1 MRLRYACGESHDDR
15 GRIVLREGTVSFR
28 IGKINRIAILT
39 LLFCATAWNAP
50 GAALE
55 PVVTPP
61 LGDAWWVQVLIGALI
76 AVGVWL
82 GYWLR
87 VRDIRARNRALE
99 KRLDESTWALQQ
111 QTLELER
118 QQQELHALF
127 AAEQRRA
134 EQFQIIAEIGR
145 NVTAL
150 LDTNQIITQVARA
163 LQHAFDYYHV
173 GIGLIEKDE
182 VVYRAGARVMRD
194 SPRFGAE
201 PDRLKVGTEGL
212 SGWVAARGA
221 PLIVSDVSQDARY
234 VPMAGSVTRSEL
246 LVPIIVK
253 EQVIGVLDA
262 QSDQLNA
269 FDDTDRAVMQS
280 IANQTGAAI
289 ENARLYERAQELAVM
304 QERNRLARDLH
315 DAVTQTL
322 FSASLLADA
331 LPASWENDPAEGRQL
346 LNELRQLSRG
356 ALAEM
361 RTLLLELR
369 PAALVETKLG
379 VLLRQLSEAAAGRA
393 GLRVAVNVDG
403 DCKLPAE
410 AHIALYRIAQE
421 ALNNI
426 LKHSRATNV
435 TVNLNC
441 HAEDDRAIIE
451 LAVSDDGRGFDP
463 AQVSPEHFGLRNM
476 RERAQAIGAE
486 LSITS
491 QPGQGTRVQVVW
503 QNQEGA
509 Q

>member
-1 MRLRYACGESHDDR
+1 MSAGAFF
-15 GRIVLREGTVSFR
+15 LREGTVFR
-28 IGKINRIAILT
+28 IGKINRIAILAS
-39 LLFCATAWNAP
+39 LFSATACNAP
-50 GAALE
+50 GAAFE
-55 PVVTPP
+55 GGVIPP
-61 LGDAWWVQVLIGALI
+61 PWDAWWAQGLI
-76 AVGVWL
+76 AAVIAFGVWV
-82 GYWLR
+82 GYRLR
-87 VRDIRARNRALE
+87 VRDIRARTRALE
-99 KRLDESTWALQQ
+99 QRLDESTWALQQ
-111 QTLELER
+111 QTRELER
-118 QQQELHALF
+118 QQQELQALF
-127 AAEQRRA
+127 AAEKRRA

-150 LDTNQIITQVARA
+150 LDVNQIVTQVAQS

-173 GIGLIEKDE
+173 GIGLIEDDT
-182 VVYRAGARVMRD
+182 VVYRAGARAMRD
-194 SPRFGAE
+194 HPEFGAA

-212 SGWVAARGA
+212 SGWVAARGE
-221 PLIVSDVSQDARY
+221 PLIVPDVSTDARY
-234 VPMAGSVTRSEL
+234 VAMQGSVTRSEL
-246 LVPIIVK
+246 LVPIVVK
-253 EQVIGVLDA
+253 EQVIGVLDV
-262 QSDQLNA
+262 QSDRVNA
-269 FDDTDRAVMQS
+269 FDETDLAVMQS

-346 LNELRQLSRG
+346 LKELRQLSRG

-369 PAALVETKLG
+369 PAALVETMLG
-379 VLLRQLSEAAAGRA
+379 NLLRQLGEAAAGRT
-393 GLRVAVNVDG
+393 GLRVTTRIDG

-421 ALNNI
+421 ALNNV
-426 LKHSRATNV
+426 LKHARATNA
-435 TVNLNC
+435 TVELNC
-441 HAEDDRAIIE
+441 RASDNEQIVE

-463 AQVSPEHFGLRNM
+463 AHTPSDHFGLRNM

-486 LSITS
+486 LNIAS

-503 QNQEGA
+503 KNQEDA
-509 Q
+509 R

>member
-1 MRLRYACGESHDDR
+1 M
-15 GRIVLREGTVSFR
+15 SFEM
-28 IGKINRIAILT
+28 GKLNRIAIPA
-39 LLFCATAWNAP
+39 LLLGATAWHAP
-50 GAALE
+50 GAALW
-55 PVVTPP
+55 
-61 LGDAWWVQVLIGALI
+61 DAWWVQGLI
-76 AVGVWL
+76 AVLIALGVWL

-87 VRDIRARNRALE
+87 VRNFRAVNRALE

-111 QTLELER
+111 QTRELER
-118 QQQELHALF
+118 QQEELQALF
-127 AAEQRRA
+127 AAERRRA

-145 NVTAL
+145 NITAL
-150 LDTNQIITQVARA
+150 LDTNQIITQVARS
-163 LQHAFDYYHV
+163 LQRAFDYYHV
-173 GIGLIEKDE
+173 GVGLIEQDQ

-194 SPRFGAE
+194 HPRFGAA

-212 SGWVAARGA
+212 SGWVAAHGE
-221 PLIVSDVSQDARY
+221 PLIVSDVTQDPRY
-234 VPMAGSVTRSEL
+234 VPMAGSVTQSEL

-253 EQVIGVLDA
+253 GQVIGVLDA
-262 QSDQLNA
+262 QSDHVNA
-269 FDDTDRAVMQS
+269 FDETDLAVMQS
-280 IANQTGAAI
+280 IANQAGAAI

-304 QERNRLARDLH
+304 QERHRLARDLH

-346 LNELRQLSRG
+346 LQELRQLNRG

-379 VLLRQLSEAAAGRA
+379 VLLRQLGEAAAGRA
-393 GLRVAVNVDG
+393 GLFVTTRIDG
-403 DCKLPAE
+403 DCKLPPE

-426 LKHSRATNV
+426 LKHARATNV
-435 TVNLNC
+435 TVNLNGR
-441 HAEDDRAIIE
+441 AEDERAIVE
-451 LAVSDDGRGFDP
+451 LTISDDGRGFEP
-463 AQVSPEHFGLRNM
+463 AHVSPEHFGLRNM

-486 LSITS
+486 LNIAS

-509 Q
+509 R